1 MFQLHDN
8 IPEEQAGWTLL
19 SLIDKLGHNIQK
31 TSLAK
36 STPPVYVRIVIKPW
50 VSWHPP
56 PLTLPTE
63 AVPSFFHV
71 PSSQVITSDTN
82 QHHHHQHGSTP
93 LNKQLISL
101 IYIWIVWHLEVDQH
115 SKHFIWMV
123 LPFCCTR
130 SMLLTVWFK
139 CSTT

>member
-8 IPEEQAGWTLL
+8 IPEEQAGWALL

-36 STPPVYVRIVIKPW
+36 STPPVYVRIVIRPW

-63 AVPSFFHV
+63 AVPSFMF
-71 PSSQVITSDTN
+71 P
-82 QHHHHQHGSTP
+82 P
-93 LNKQLISL
+93 K
-101 IYIWIVWHLEVDQH
+101 
-115 SKHFIWMV
+115 
-123 LPFCCTR
+123 
-130 SMLLTVWFK
+130 
-139 CSTT
+139 